1 MPRPRFE
8 RLDPERR
15 RHILDVAAAR
25 FAEAG
30 YGVSYNELIAA
41 AGLSKGSAYYYFDDK
56 ADLFITVV
64 EDALARLFAQLPP
77 RTPADDAEGFWADLR
92 DRYLGLMRALADDP
106 RAAAL
111 TFSLR
116 EARTDPVVAERVAA
130 HLDAMGAWF
139 AGLLIEGRAL
149 GAVRSD
155 VPDDLLPLA
164 VLSMGEAVDT
174 WVLADGPDAIPD
186 RVDAAMRLFRSMA
199 SPA

>member
-1 MPRPRFE
+1 MPRSRFE

-56 ADLFITVV
+56 ADLFLTVV
-64 EDALARLFAQLPP
+64 EDALARLLAQLPP
-77 RTPADDAEGFWADLR
+77 RTPADDAAAWWSDLR
-92 DRYLGLMRALADDP
+92 DRYLRLMLALADHP
-106 RAAAL
+106 QAAAL
-111 TFSLR
+111 AFSLR
-116 EARTDPVVAERVAA
+116 EARTDPVVAERVGA
-130 HLDAMGAWF
+130 HLEALGAWF
-139 AGLLIEGRAL
+139 AELLAEGRAL

-155 VPDDLLPLA
+155 VPDDLLPLV

-174 WVLADGPDAIPD
+174 WVLADGRPAIPG

-199 SPA
+199 APA